1 MSTALLFGGVASAAT
16 EHCPSGGTKTE
27 GTHNGVVLSA
37 GTQFCVKA
45 SNEATTVLVAD
56 GSKSLIEYVL
66 GAGIVNGQ
74 GKAHD
79 VSYYVVYPATTTT
92 TEVPPSD
99 TTSTTTSPTTPTT
112 EPPSSSTTVVV
123 TTTPAP
129 ESTSTLLPTTSLPQP
144 DTTQT
149 PGTAPT
155 PTSPTEL
162 PETGSSNWT
171 LAAIGGMLIGSGS
184 ALTKLARR
192 RR

>member
-1 MSTALLFGGVASAAT
+1 MRKLTAVAVMSTALLFGGVASAAT

-112 EPPSSSTTVVV
+112 EPPSSSTTVVA

-129 ESTSTLLPTTSLPQP
+129 ERPRCRSQTLLRRLVPHLPP
-144 DTTQT
+144 LHR
-149 PGTAPT
+149 PSFRKRVAR
-155 PTSPTEL
+155 
-162 PETGSSNWT
+162 TGHWPQ
-171 LAAIGGMLIGSGS
+171 S
-184 ALTKLARR
+184 AVC
-192 RR
+192 